1 MIREILEQYFDS
13 GDLPK
18 LEKSEDPFWDP
29 PNPILIGQS
38 YLSLGALGYACDSE
52 LEASILSIDGTAGR
66 NGTLKIAYEPC
77 DAEGNIYDEEDIPE
91 ELLVETA
98 DELLGVKNYYFKVS
112 VKQANQ
118 LPKNLS
124 KNAFVTYQFKFD
136 KGESYQTKETN
147 NKDGGNIHFWNYD
160 KVHCIEEVTPTII
173 QEIKEGSISFQIY
186 AYPPSNV

>member
-1 MIREILEQYFDS
+1 
-13 GDLPK
+13 
-18 LEKSEDPFWDP
+18 
-29 PNPILIGQS
+29 
-38 YLSLGALGYACDSE
+38 
-52 LEASILSIDGTAGR
+52 
-66 NGTLKIAYEPC
+66 
-77 DAEGNIYDEEDIPE
+77 
-91 ELLVETA
+91 LLVETA

-186 AYPPSNV
+186 AYPPSNVQLPKEDGGAAIKKRMTMRNGPQMSAAEEAKLLKTDEGKKDFEVTYNENAIAKSPPKSPSKNVQSNFARK